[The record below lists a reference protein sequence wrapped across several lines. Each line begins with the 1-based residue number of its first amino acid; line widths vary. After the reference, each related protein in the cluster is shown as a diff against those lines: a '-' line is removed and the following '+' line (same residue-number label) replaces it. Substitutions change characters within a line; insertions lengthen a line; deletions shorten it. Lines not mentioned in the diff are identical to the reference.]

1 LVRIA
6 IWKPPIDRAS
16 ALISSRQSLNGM
28 AMTLSPLATASVIL
42 GYGKNGLG
50 HATRDDRDAGKSERD
65 GTGEDRQE
73 QRSAGD
79 ARSIC
84 V

>member
-1 LVRIA
+1 
-6 IWKPPIDRAS
+6 
-16 ALISSRQSLNGM
+16 M
-28 AMTLSPLATASVIL
+28 ALSPLATASVIL